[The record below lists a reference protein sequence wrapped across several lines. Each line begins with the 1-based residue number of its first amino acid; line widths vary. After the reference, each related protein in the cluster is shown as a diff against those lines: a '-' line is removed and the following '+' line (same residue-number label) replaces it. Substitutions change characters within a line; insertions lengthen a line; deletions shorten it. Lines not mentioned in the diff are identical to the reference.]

1 MEKYRQVP
9 DAKLPTDFIDMIV
22 GTVNGSYRTDQ
33 CSMPDAA
40 IQTCYFLNSFF
51 ASTAHLFVWQE
62 CAGRVHLSSEKRI
75 ISELKETSSWR
86 ERERERERERGRG
99 IDAREGESRLNSHM
113 RHNER
118 AFNVWKG
125 AMPLYCSFYLY
136 EGKFAFMAPSDRGG
150 KITQLILTYR
160 YIKISKS
167 SKSSEPSL
175 QHNRFIA
182 RRTCDTKP
190 RHALLD
196 RVIKIDSI

>member
-86 ERERERERERGRG
+86 ERERERERE
-99 IDAREGESRLNSHM
+99 E
-113 RHNER
+113 
-118 AFNVWKG
+118 
-125 AMPLYCSFYLY
+125 
-136 EGKFAFMAPSDRGG
+136 
-150 KITQLILTYR
+150 
-160 YIKISKS
+160 
-167 SKSSEPSL
+167 
-175 QHNRFIA
+175 
-182 RRTCDTKP
+182 
-190 RHALLD
+190 
-196 RVIKIDSI
+196 

>member
-1 MEKYRQVP
+1 MVP
-9 DAKLPTDFIDMIV
+9 IEIEQTSVWCLMKLFKFATSS
-22 GTVNGSYRTDQ
+22 T
-33 CSMPDAA
+33 
-40 IQTCYFLNSFF
+40 LF

-86 ERERERERERGRG
+86 ERERERERNRCEGGRKPLKLTHATQRTRFQCMER
-99 IDAREGESRLNSHM
+99 
-113 RHNER
+113 
-118 AFNVWKG
+118 
-125 AMPLYCSFYLY
+125 CSFYLY

-150 KITQLILTYR
+150 KITRLTLTYL